1 MIPIPAEL
9 AGKLAQTFRG
19 TPALLTIILINTLF
33 MGIVVW
39 ALWISAEFR
48 YKERTDLIRVI
59 EKERAD
65 HLQMLDRCIS
75 SGRGKTGTK
84 GTDESGTTT
93 PIGTTQR

>member
-48 YKERTDLIRVI
+48 FKERTDLIRVI

-75 SGRGKTGTK
+75 RGGGRTVTPGSAGK
-84 GTDESGTTT
+84 STTT
-93 PIGTTQR
+93 PIGTQH